1 MNTDDINLAYKIRHA
16 LNDTLDELPASTTER
31 LAAARA
37 LALSRR
43 KAEAPQQ
50 QGRQQ
55 AQPGRRASFDLS
67 GLAAVFSS
75 QWVARAAVVAPLL
88 AMVAGLVG
96 VYQVQQ
102 EQHVADLAD
111 LDAAVLSDELPLT
124 AYTDHGFNAYLVQQQ
139 ENMQQPRRA
148 Q

>member
-16 LNDTLDELPASTTER
+16 LNEKLDDLPASTTDR

-37 LALSRR
+37 VALAR
-43 KAEAPQQ
+43 KKADAPLRSQQ
-50 QGRQQ
+50 LATR
-55 AQPGRRASFDLS
+55 PRFDV
-67 GLAAVFSS
+67 AYFSALFS
-75 QWVARAAVVAPLL
+75 TPWMARAAAIVPLV

-96 VYQVQQ
+96 VYHVEQ
-102 EQHVADLAD
+102 EQRVAELAD
-111 LDAAVLSDELPLT
+111 LDAAVLSDDLPLT

-139 ENMQQPRRA
+139 QNLQQPQRT

>member
-16 LNDTLDELPASTTER
+16 LNENLDNLPASTTDR

-37 LALSRR
+37 LALSRK
-43 KAEAPQQ
+43 KADAPAPVRGQEK
-50 QGRQQ
+50 R
-55 AQPGRRASFDLS
+55 PLS
-67 GLAAVFSS
+67 GLGSLFSM

-96 VYQVQQ
+96 VYQVER
-102 EQHVADLAD
+102 EQRIAELAD
-111 LDAAVLSDELPLT
+111 LDAAVLSDDLPLT
-124 AYTDHGFNAYLVQQQ
+124 AYTDHGFNAYLAQQQ
-139 ENMQQPRRA
+139 QQVPQRT